1 MRAQARE
8 SSVRAELGKVA
19 EPLPSYARIAEDDDD
34 AHVRMFSLSL
44 SLSFK
49 NTFFHRSNFGICL
62 PFYETEKIKI
72 SRYEYNSMMH
82 PGAASSGLS
91 GANQST
97 VSIRVLYLIYRLF
110 GQERSTWKVA
120 ARRRAEAEKVEGALE
135 SISGFEIRNL

>member
-1 MRAQARE
+1 MHM
-8 SSVRAELGKVA
+8 
-19 EPLPSYARIAEDDDD
+19 YAC
-34 AHVRMFSLSL
+34 SLSL